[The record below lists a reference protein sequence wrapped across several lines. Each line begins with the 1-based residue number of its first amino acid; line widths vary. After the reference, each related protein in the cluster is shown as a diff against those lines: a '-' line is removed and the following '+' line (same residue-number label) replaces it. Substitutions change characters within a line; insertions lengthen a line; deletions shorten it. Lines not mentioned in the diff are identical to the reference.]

1 MNPLRECGL
10 AGQIRR
16 ASGAYLPSG
25 PAAWPAPFAT
35 IVGWAHRVPLDV
47 KEGEM
52 TPPPGDLNCIC
63 TVARRLVREAA
74 EAASKER
81 QKSLLLIK

>member
-1 MNPLRECGL
+1 MQATATAAHRGNVSSPKGMAPL
-10 AGQIRR
+10 
-16 ASGAYLPSG
+16 
-25 PAAWPAPFAT
+25 
-35 IVGWAHRVPLDV
+35 VGWAHRVPLDV